1 MNYLAH
7 TALAQP
13 NLHSLVGNLLGDF
26 CKGVDLQT
34 QPKAILD
41 GLANHRAVDKFTDQH
56 PELRQHRLSF
66 SPQRRRFAGIT
77 LDVLFDHL
85 LIKHWQQFYATDFDS
100 YKQQLYRDLAEAE
113 HLMPL
118 QMRDT
123 MRRVRQQDW
132 LASYQ
137 QLPAVGQ
144 ALDNIA
150 KRLRF
155 ANAFSGI
162 IVEIMPRYHDL
173 EQAFLN
179 FYPQLQ
185 QHIAAIKLEA
195 AY

>member
-56 PELRQHRLSF
+56 AKLREHRLDF

-85 LIKHWQQFYATDFDS
+85 LIKHWPQFYAMNFDS
-100 YKQQLYRDLAEAE
+100 YKQQLYRDLAAAE

-123 MRRVRQQDW
+123 MRRFRQQDW
-132 LASYQ
+132 LASYEH
-137 QLPAVGQ
+137 LPAVGH

-150 KRLRF
+150 RRLRF
-155 ANAFSGI
+155 SNAFAGMLE
-162 IVEIMPRYHDL
+162 EIAPRYAEL
-173 EQAFLN
+173 EHAFLS

-185 QHIAAIKLEA
+185 QHVANMALET
-195 AY
+195 

>member
-1 MNYLAH
+1 
-7 TALAQP
+7 
-13 NLHSLVGNLLGDF
+13 
-26 CKGVDLQT
+26 
-34 QPKAILD
+34 
-41 GLANHRAVDKFTDQH
+41 
-56 PELRQHRLSF
+56 
-66 SPQRRRFAGIT
+66 
-77 LDVLFDHL
+77 
-85 LIKHWQQFYATDFDS
+85 
-100 YKQQLYRDLAEAE
+100 
-113 HLMPL
+113 MPL

>member
-26 CKGVDLQT
+26 CKGVDLQA

-56 PELRQHRLSF
+56 SELRQHRLTF
-66 SPQRRRFAGIT
+66 SPQRRRFAGIA

-85 LIKHWQQFYATDFDS
+85 LIKHWPRFYHTSFVS
-100 YKQQLYRDLAEAE
+100 YKQQLYRDLATAE
-113 HLMPL
+113 HLMPE
-118 QMRDT
+118 QMRIT
-123 MRRVRQQDW
+123 MRQVRQQDW

-137 QLPAVGQ
+137 HLPTVGH

-155 ANAFSGI
+155 ANAFSGMI
-162 IVEIMPRYHDL
+162 NEIMPRYDKL
-173 EQAFLN
+173 ERTFLE

-185 QHIAAIKLEA
+185 QHVSSIELEA
-195 AY
+195 LR